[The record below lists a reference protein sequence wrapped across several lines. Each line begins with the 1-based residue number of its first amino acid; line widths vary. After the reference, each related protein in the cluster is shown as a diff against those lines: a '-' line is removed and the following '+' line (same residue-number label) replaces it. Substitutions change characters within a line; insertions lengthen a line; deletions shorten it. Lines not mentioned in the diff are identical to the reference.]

1 MKLINTH
8 CTTNTRALSYILIKT
23 WNLILLL
30 REESWKII
38 YLTDYSAKIRLSVQ
52 MFDFEFDQFIQNKSQ
67 VTLRSFRRFAF
78 SGTEKDTRMNYL
90 HD

>member
-1 MKLINTH
+1 
-8 CTTNTRALSYILIKT
+8 
-23 WNLILLL
+23 
-30 REESWKII
+30 
-38 YLTDYSAKIRLSVQ
+38 

-67 VTLRSFRRFAF
+67 ATLRSFRRFAF